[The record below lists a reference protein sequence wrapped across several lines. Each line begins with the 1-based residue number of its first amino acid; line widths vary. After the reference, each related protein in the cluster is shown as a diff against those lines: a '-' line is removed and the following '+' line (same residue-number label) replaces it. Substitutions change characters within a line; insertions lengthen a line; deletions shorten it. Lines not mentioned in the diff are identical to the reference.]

1 MGAEQAETIAY
12 QAVFAAAE
20 AGAPCP
26 SADDLA
32 EALGFRSV
40 SGTVDVLHRLER
52 RGLIKVDRYQRG
64 RQVTIVS
71 TGKKTAEPSC
81 RVSHWRIA
89 RPPVPTPPIA
99 MIRERKP
106 DVARDIEMAARRDGR
121 ALQDYLGDLVF
132 AGWSAIQADV
142 GKG

>member
-1 MGAEQAETIAY
+1 M
-12 QAVFAAAE
+12 
-20 AGAPCP
+20 
-26 SADDLA
+26 
-32 EALGFRSV
+32 
-40 SGTVDVLHRLER
+40 
-52 RGLIKVDRYQRG
+52 
-64 RQVTIVS
+64 TIVS

-106 DVARDIEMAARRDGR
+106 DVARDIEVAARREGK

-132 AGWSAIQADV
+132 AGWSVLKEQ
-142 GKG
+142 G